1 MRGWARL
8 AVIFTNEGFM
18 QNQQLDQGLNAAC
31 QHGLINSAQL
41 EPLKAFLL
49 SFNLATPPADT
60 TAQQQTSSRF
70 SFSHVLYYFGGLIAI
85 GAMSIFA
92 GLGFEA
98 LGYGFLT
105 VISIG
110 YGVLAIAL
118 TEWFIQRKLDIP
130 AGIMAALAITMVPLL
145 VYCLQRLSGFW
156 ADGYGG
162 NSYRDFHVYIDWR
175 WIIMELA
182 TLAAGAIALW
192 RYRLPFL
199 MMPVALVGWYF
210 SMDVARFFAAQP
222 DSWDFYRPASIVVG
236 LLMVIA
242 SLLLDKRTARKPDLG
257 FWLCLFGAMAF
268 WGALSWSNS
277 DMWWHKHAYATL
289 SVIMIFTGALLDR
302 RIFTVL
308 GAISFSG
315 YLGWLSFSVFAD
327 SLFFPFALCAIGLGV
342 VFFGV
347 WWQRNE
353 VRIANMLRQKF
364 NLVG

>member
-1 MRGWARL
+1 
-8 AVIFTNEGFM
+8 M
-18 QNQQLDQGLNAAC
+18 QNQQIEQALGAAC
-31 QHGLINSAQL
+31 QQGLIQSEQL
-41 EPLKAFLL
+41 QPLKAFLL
-49 SFNLATPPADT
+49 NFPDQPTAPLPTPAHDS
-60 TAQQQTSSRF
+60 TAAAF

-105 VISIG
+105 IISIA

-118 TEWFIQRKLDIP
+118 TEWFLKRKLDIP
-130 AGIMAALAITMVPLL
+130 AGIMAALAVTMVPLL

-156 ADGYGG
+156 SESYGAD
-162 NSYRDFHVYIDWR
+162 SYRDFHVYIDWR
-175 WIIMELA
+175 WIMMELA
-182 TLAAGAIALW
+182 TLAAGVIALW

-210 SMDVARFFAAQP
+210 SIDVARFFASEP

-236 LLMVIA
+236 LVMVIA

-268 WGALSWSNS
+268 WGALSWSSS
-277 DMWWHKHAYATL
+277 DIWWHKHAYALL
-289 SVIMIFTGALLDR
+289 SVMMIFTGALLNR
-302 RIFTVL
+302 RIFTIL
-308 GAISFSG
+308 GAISFFG
-315 YLGWLSFSVFAD
+315 YLGWLSFDVFAD
-327 SLFFPFALCAIGLGV
+327 SILFPFALCAIGLGL

-353 VRIANMLRQKF
+353 ARIAGMLRGFIVKDA
-364 NLVG
+364 GIKG